1 MSRTGSR
8 LGNAAV
14 TGAEGVAADVSGIL
28 RVHAMSGSAD
38 TLRAVPVGVLTRSP
52 WQPRTEVKR
61 DEDFAALVDS
71 VREHGVLEPALAR
84 ELPGGTLELLAGERR
99 LEASKAAGRPTIP
112 VRVLTGISDLAA
124 RAIALTENLA
134 RKDLSAWEEAQA
146 LHLLRGARSDAGEP
160 VDVRSLAA
168 AAGRSRT
175 VTAELLRI
183 ADTITPEVIGKA
195 LAMCGGAFVRTP
207 DTLPHRDLYS
217 VARASDDAERAH
229 WLAMFCRGPM
239 APAPASSD
247 AHTPAVDP
255 PVRFKPLGSAT
266 DPRGIKLL
274 RSVETLTPT
283 DAADALAA
291 LEPLVKALRRRAK
304 GSASPRSDAHS

>member
-8 LGNAAV
+8 LGNVAV
-14 TGAEGVAADVSGIL
+14 TGAEGVKANVSSIL
-28 RVHAMSGSAD
+28 RVHSSTTETTD
-38 TLRAVPVGVLTRSP
+38 TLRAVPVGALARSP

-61 DEDFAALVDS
+61 DDDFAALVES
-71 VREHGVLEPALAR
+71 ISEHGVLEPALAR
-84 ELPGGTLELLAGERR
+84 ELPGGALELLAGERR
-99 LEASKAAGRPTIP
+99 LEASKAAGRATIP
-112 VRVLTGISDLAA
+112 VRVLTGVGDLEA

-134 RKDLSAWEEAQA
+134 RQDLSAWEEAQA
-146 LHLLRGARSDAGEP
+146 LQLLRGARADAGEP

-183 ADTITPEVIGKA
+183 ADSITPEVVGKA
-195 LAMCGGAFVRTP
+195 LAVCGGTFVRTP
-207 DTLPHRDLYS
+207 DTLPHRDLYA
-217 VARASDDAERAH
+217 VAREPEEAGRVH
-229 WLAMFCRGPM
+229 WLTMFCRGPIPA
-239 APAPASSD
+239 APVSRD
-247 AHTPAVDP
+247 AHTPAAEP
-255 PVRFKPLGSAT
+255 ARFKPLGSAT

-291 LEPLVKALRRRAK
+291 LEPLVKALRRRAR
-304 GSASPRSDAHS
+304 AT